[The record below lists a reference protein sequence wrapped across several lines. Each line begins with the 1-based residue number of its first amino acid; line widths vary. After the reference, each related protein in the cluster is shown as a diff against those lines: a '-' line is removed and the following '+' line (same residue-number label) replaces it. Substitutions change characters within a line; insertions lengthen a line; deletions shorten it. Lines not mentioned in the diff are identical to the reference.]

1 MSKSDIL
8 AKSHWE
14 SYPFKIEML
23 AEKPK
28 NNGRLDEEE
37 AARLEGELHVHDYG
51 RAETGMQ
58 LRWYWVIDPAQQRI
72 IACRYEL
79 FGSPALRAAADM
91 AALLCRNKTLQEAAN
106 INYKSLE
113 YFLRDHPSNPAL
125 PPEKQ
130 YEILFVLDA
139 IAATVKRI
147 QGEEPEAS
155 EMVCEC
161 AGVNRIQIEKA
172 IRDFDLD
179 SIEAITDYTR
189 AGAFCKSCIAPGRG
203 MADRSLYLVDLL
215 KEIRKM
221 MEEEKKASGASL
233 VDKPFKEM
241 NPEEKRAA
249 IDAVIDEHIRAMLV
263 MDGGDMEILDVKD
276 NGEHTDIYIRYL
288 GACSGCASAST
299 GTLFAIE
306 GILKQKLDPNI
317 RVLPL

>member
-1 MSKSDIL
+1 MSKKDVL

-28 NNGRLDEEE
+28 NNGELTPED
-37 AARLEGELHVHDYG
+37 AAKLEGTLHTHSYG
-51 RAETGMQ
+51 SIETGMQ
-58 LRWYWVIDPAQQRI
+58 LRWYWVLDAQKRI
-72 IACRYEL
+72 VACRYKL

-91 AALLCRNKTLQEAAN
+91 AALLCRNKSLEEAAK

-130 YEILFVLDA
+130 YEILFVLEA
-139 IAATVKRI
+139 ITATIKRI
-147 QGEEPEAS
+147 EGEEPGAS
-155 EMVCEC
+155 EIVCEC
-161 AGVNRIQIEKA
+161 AGVNREQIEKA
-172 IRDFDLD
+172 IRDFDLN

-215 KEIRKM
+215 KEIRKA
-221 MEEEKKASGASL
+221 MEEEKKASGISL
-233 VDKPFKEM
+233 EDKPFKEM
-241 NPEEKRAA
+241 SLEGKRAA
-249 IDAVIDEHIRAMLV
+249 IEKTIDDHIRAMLV
-263 MDGGDMEILDVKD
+263 MDGGDMEILDIKE
-276 NGEHTDIYIRYL
+276 NGKHTDIYIRYL

-306 GILKQKLDPNI
+306 GILKQKLDPDI

>member
-1 MSKSDIL
+1 MSKQEVL

-14 SYPFKIEML
+14 SYPFKIDML

-28 NNGRLDEEE
+28 NNGRLSEED
-37 AARLEGELHVHDYG
+37 AAKLQGRLFTHTFGSV
-51 RAETGMQ
+51 ETGMQ
-58 LRWYWVIDPAQQRI
+58 LRWYWVLDSEERI
-72 IACRYEL
+72 IAARYEL
-79 FGSPALRAAADM
+79 FGSPALRASADM
-91 AALLCRNKTLQEAAN
+91 AALLCRNKSLDEAGK

-139 IAATVKRI
+139 IAAAVAAAK
-147 QGEEPEAS
+147 GEEPEPS
-155 EMVCEC
+155 VVVCEC
-161 AGVNRIQIEKA
+161 AGVTRSQIERA
-172 IRDFDLD
+172 IRDFDLENV
-179 SIEAITDYTR
+179 EAITDYTR
-189 AGAFCKSCIAPGRG
+189 AGAFCKSCIAPDRG
-203 MADRSLYLVDLL
+203 MSDRSLYLVDLL
-215 KEIRKM
+215 KELRQK
-221 MEEEKKASGASL
+221 MEEEKKASGAAL
-233 VDKPFKEM
+233 PDKPFKEM
-241 NPEEKRAA
+241 SVEEKKAA
-249 IDAVIDEHIRAMLV
+249 INAVIDEHIRAMLV
-263 MDGGDMEILDVKD
+263 MDGGDMEILDVKE

>member
-1 MSKSDIL
+1 MSKNEIL

-28 NNGRLDEEE
+28 NNGELTDED
-37 AARLEGELHVHDYG
+37 AANLGGTLHIHEYG
-51 RAETGMQ
+51 NIETGMQ
-58 LRWYWVIDPAQQRI
+58 LRWYWVLDAEKRI
-72 IACRYEL
+72 VACRYRL

-139 IAATVKRI
+139 IAAAVKRI
-147 QGEEPEAS
+147 EGEEPEAS
-155 EMVCEC
+155 EIVCEC
-161 AGVNRIQIEKA
+161 AGVNRVQIERA

-179 SIEAITDYTR
+179 SVEAITDYTR
-189 AGAFCKSCIAPGRG
+189 AGAFCKSCITPGRG
-203 MADRSLYLVDLL
+203 MTDRSLYLVDLL
-215 KEIRKM
+215 KEIRKT
-221 MEEEKKASGASL
+221 MEEAKKASGVSL
-233 VDKPFKEM
+233 SDKPFKEM
-241 NPEEKRAA
+241 SIEEKRAA

-263 MDGGDMEILDVKD
+263 MDGGDMEILEIKN

>member
-1 MSKSDIL
+1 MSKQEVL

-28 NNGRLDEEE
+28 NNGRLSEED
-37 AARLEGELHVHDYG
+37 AAKLQGRLFVHTFG
-51 RAETGMQ
+51 SIETGMQ
-58 LRWYWVIDPAQQRI
+58 LRWYWVLDDANRI
-72 IACRYEL
+72 VAARYEL
-79 FGSPALRAAADM
+79 FGSPSLRATADM
-91 AALLCRNKTLQEAAN
+91 AALLCRNKSLDEAAN

-139 IAATVKRI
+139 VAAAVAAAK
-147 QGEEPEAS
+147 GEEPEAS
-155 EMVCEC
+155 PVVCEC
-161 AGVNRIQIEKA
+161 AGVTQAQIEKA
-172 IRDFDLD
+172 IRDFDLAD
-179 SIEAITDYTR
+179 IEAITDYTR

-203 MADRSLYLVDLL
+203 MSDRSLYLVDLL
-215 KEIRKM
+215 KEVRQA
-221 MEEEKKASGASL
+221 MEEEKKASGTAL
-233 VDKPFKEM
+233 PDKPFKEM
-241 NPEEKRAA
+241 SIDEKKAA
-249 IDAVIDEHIRAMLV
+249 INAVIDEHIRAMLV
-263 MDGGDMEILDVKD
+263 MDGGDMEILDVKE

-317 RVLPL
+317 RILPL